1 MQAELLKR
9 LEDAL
14 DAITAIEEFLANQSQ
29 DDFLGSDLLQSAVE
43 RKFEIL
49 GEALKKA
56 GDADASIENLIPEL
70 RQIIS
75 TRNRIIHVYDA
86 VDHLLL
92 WDVTQTQLPGLKVR
106 LQQILADACGPD
118 DDP

>member
-1 MQAELLKR
+1 MLQA
-9 LEDAL
+9 
-14 DAITAIEEFLANQSQ
+14 
-29 DDFLGSDLLQSAVE
+29 AVE

-56 GDADASIENLIPEL
+56 ADADASVENLIPEP

-92 WDVTQTQLPGLKVR
+92 WDVAQTLLPELKARV
-106 LQQILADACGPD
+106 QQILAEASGPRPSD
-118 DDP
+118 HQ